1 MISAQNRTG
10 FDAKHV
16 RWGVHRNSLWAAPVK
31 DFAFRGTTKL
41 SAIASGHGHDA
52 AKGCLTV
59 EVEMPGPGK
68 KLIKTQQV
76 INGVPT
82 DVEIEVDDVT
92 GPTWGPKD
100 KHTLLNTRM
109 PRADGPAKTTGTAI
123 YTYDVKLPGMLFA
136 RFVLSPYASAAVT
149 SVDTSKA
156 EAIPGVKAVV
166 PFNTNAKYEGDPIVA
181 IAATTPEAAED
192 AVRAVVVKYDVRPF
206 VVVAEDALKPG
217 APQIF
222 PAGRDQQKRGN
233 EGQVADA
240 LAGCDAVV
248 DVEYRTRIMHHC
260 CLESHGVVVDYRGGG
275 DATVYCSTQG
285 THSIPGD
292 AARILKLGE
301 SAVTGIVQN
310 MGGGFGSKFG
320 IGIAGQ
326 WACKLSKQLNA
337 PVKMMLTRRDEFLT
351 AGNGPG
357 SIQKI
362 KAGVTKDGKLVA
374 VSNVTHGLAGIG
386 RSNIAPQ
393 PYQYHADHV
402 YQEQSPIHTNED
414 SSVAMR
420 APGFPQ
426 ASFASESLM
435 DELAYKIGMDPV
447 EFRKKN
453 LESRDNAHA
462 RQLDRGAKE
471 IGWENRNKT
480 PGGGDGPLKRGM
492 GCGIG
497 AWGGGGRPQC
507 VVTVTVGRDGSVTAM
522 VGSQD
527 LGTGTRT
534 YIKAIVA
541 EELGLKLDD
550 VTEKIGNSKFG
561 DANASGGST
570 TAASLAPAVKDGA
583 YKAKQ
588 EIAKRIAPLL
598 GSDPQTLVF
607 GDGVIK
613 GNVSAIGWKQAC
625 ASLPAA
631 GISVRGE
638 WQEGLSGNGA
648 HGASF
653 AEVEVD
659 CDTGHVR
666 VVKMCH
672 VQDGGLI
679 LNRLATESQIN
690 GGMIQ
695 SLGMAL
701 YEQRV
706 MDAKLGVMLNAG
718 FGDYKLPGCLEIP
731 VLVPIIDDGDDRD
744 AVIGIAEPANIPG
757 VGAIANAVFNACGV
771 RVRDLPITPDKI
783 LNGLYPNG

>member
-1 MISAQNRTG
+1 MP
-10 FDAKHV
+10 D
-16 RWGVHRNSLWAAPVK
+16 VK
-31 DFAFRGTTKL
+31 
-41 SAIASGHGHDA
+41 
-52 AKGCLTV
+52 
-59 EVEMPGPGK
+59 K
-68 KLIKTQQV
+68 KKIRTQQV

-82 DVEIEVDDVT
+82 EVEIEVDDVA
-92 GPTWGPKD
+92 GPTWGPND
-100 KHTLLNTRM
+100 KHTLLNTKM

-123 YTYDVKLPGMLFA
+123 YTYDVKLPGMLYA
-136 RFVLSPYASAAVT
+136 RFVTSPYANAVVT
-149 SVDTSKA
+149 NVDTAKA
-156 EAIPGVKAVV
+156 LAIPGVKAVEKIKTRV
-166 PFNTNAKYEGDPIVA
+166 NYEGDPVVA
-181 IAATTPEAAED
+181 VAAVTMEAAED
-192 AVRAVVVKYDVRPF
+192 AVRAVEVTYEVAPHI
-206 VVVAEDALKPG
+206 VVAEEAFKPN
-217 APQIF
+217 AIQIF
-222 PAGRDQQKRGN
+222 PPARDQSKKGN
-233 EGQVADA
+233 EGQTNDAVAGADA
-240 LAGCDAVV
+240 SV
-248 DVEYRTRIMHHC
+248 DVTYRTRIMHHC
-260 CLESHGVVVDYRGGG
+260 CLETHGVVVDFRGGD

-292 AARILKLGE
+292 AARGLGLKE

-326 WACKLSKQLNA
+326 WACKLSKQLKA

-362 KAGVTKDGKLVA
+362 KAGVSKDGKLVA
-374 VSNVTHGLAGIG
+374 VSGVTYGLAGIG
-386 RSNIAPQ
+386 RGNIAPQ
-393 PYQYHADHV
+393 PYQYHAQHV

-447 EFRKKN
+447 EFRKMN
-453 LESRDNAHA
+453 LDPRDETHA

-471 IGWENRNKT
+471 IGWANRNRT
-480 PGGGDGPLKRGM
+480 PGGGAGPLKRGM

-507 VVTVTVGRDGSVTAM
+507 VVTVTVNRDGSVTAM

-541 EELGLKLDD
+541 EELGLKLED

-588 EIAKRIAPLL
+588 EVARRVAPLL
-598 GSDPQTLVF
+598 GAEPDAVAFINGT
-607 GDGVIK
+607 IT
-613 GNVSAIGWKQAC
+613 GNGKSISWKEAC
-625 ASLPAA
+625 AALPAA
-631 GISVRGE
+631 GISVRGQ
-638 WQEGLSGNGA
+638 WQDGLSGNGA

-659 CDTGHVR
+659 CETGHVR

-695 SLGMAL
+695 SIGMAL
-701 YEQRV
+701 FEQRV
-706 MDAKLGVMLNAG
+706 MDSKLGVMLNAG

-731 VLVPIIDDGDDRD
+731 ELVPIIDDEDPRQV
-744 AVIGIAEPANIPG
+744 VIGIAEPANIPG
-757 VGAIANAVFNACGV
+757 VGAIANAVYNACGV

-783 LNGLYPNG
+783 LDGLYPNG